1 MSWLTLYKMSTVM
14 NCIRLYRAIYL
25 KTPKLVT
32 RAHLP
37 SCMSFKTQVMLATVE
52 VKGAATEGSASDKE
66 IPM

>member
-1 MSWLTLYKMSTVM
+1 M
-14 NCIRLYRAIYL
+14 YL

-37 SCMSFKTQVMLATVE
+37 SCMSFRTQVMLATLDVN
-52 VKGAATEGSASDKE
+52 GAATDASASDSE